1 MDPISQGVAG
11 AVVSGANQPKK
22 HTNLALLCGAFAGI
36 SADIDVFISSPT
48 DPLLFL
54 EYHRQFT
61 HSLVFIPFGAAI
73 CSALLWHWVRQHID
87 LRRLYLSCLL
97 GFASHGLLDTCT
109 TYGTQL
115 FWPFSEERFAWNIIS
130 IIDPLFTLPLC
141 ILTWLAYK
149 QKSRIWLRAA
159 LAWMII
165 YLSLGLIQNL
175 RATHAGEQ
183 LAATRQHH
191 PAQIASKPSFANLLI
206 WKTVY
211 QWEDHFYVDAVR
223 VGLEEKTYAGSR
235 AAKIDV
241 GQHFPSLE
249 RNQQQTIDIERFR
262 KFSNGYL
269 AWRPLHPD
277 RVIDVRY
284 SMLPNEI
291 NPLWYIQ
298 VNQDRPDQHVKFIT
312 KERANSEILARFW
325 SMIQGDSL
333 TD

>member
-1 MDPISQGVAG
+1 MDPISQGVVG
-11 AVVSGANQPKK
+11 AVISGANQPEK
-22 HTNLALLCGAFAGI
+22 HTKIALLCGSFAGI
-36 SADIDVFISSPT
+36 SADIDVFISSST

-73 CSALLWHWVRQHID
+73 CAGLLWWWARHHISF
-87 LRRLYLSCLL
+87 RRLYLCCFL

-115 FWPFSEERFAWNIIS
+115 FWPFSDERFAWNIIS
-130 IIDPLFTLPLC
+130 IIDPLFTIPLC

-149 QKSRIWLRAA
+149 QKKRLWLKVALIWIA
-159 LAWMII
+159 I
-165 YLSLGLIQNL
+165 YLTIGIVQNL
-175 RATHAGEQ
+175 RASKVGER
-183 LAATRQHH
+183 LAAARQHQ
-191 PAQIASKPSFANLLI
+191 PAQISSKPAFANLLI

-211 QWEDHFYVDAVR
+211 QWRGDFYVDAVR
-223 VGLEEKTYAGSR
+223 VGFEEKTYAGSS
-235 AAKIDV
+235 AAKINTKI
-241 GQHFPSLE
+241 HFPRLDG
-249 RNQQQTIDIERFR
+249 NQQQSIDIERFR
-262 KFSNGYL
+262 KFSNDYL

-277 RVIDVRY
+277 RIIDVRY

-298 VNQDRPDQHVKFIT
+298 VNPDKPHEHVKFIT
-312 KERANSEILARFW
+312 KERTNSQILKRFW
-325 SMIQGDSL
+325 AMIQGEEL

>member
-130 IIDPLFTLPLC
+130 IIDSYSDCRSYRIDFGIFYT
-141 ILTWLAYK
+141 AYY
-149 QKSRIWLRAA
+149 SVYTI
-159 LAWMII
+159 MII
-165 YLSLGLIQNL
+165 
-175 RATHAGEQ
+175 
-183 LAATRQHH
+183 
-191 PAQIASKPSFANLLI
+191 KPNVLMVRN
-206 WKTVY
+206 VY
-211 QWEDHFYVDAVR
+211 
-223 VGLEEKTYAGSR
+223 
-235 AAKIDV
+235 
-241 GQHFPSLE
+241 
-249 RNQQQTIDIERFR
+249 
-262 KFSNGYL
+262 FSTNKC
-269 AWRPLHPD
+269 WC
-277 RVIDVRY
+277 
-284 SMLPNEI
+284 N
-291 NPLWYIQ
+291 
-298 VNQDRPDQHVKFIT
+298 
-312 KERANSEILARFW
+312 
-325 SMIQGDSL
+325 
-333 TD
+333 